1 MSHCFTHSPC
11 VCRDAQAKKS
21 VADKITHPHAALS
34 QADCMRMV
42 KQLQD
47 QLDEVCSLCSDL
59 IVSYSVNVM
68 WCDLTWCAVTCALA
82 ALAAVAVDVISVSS
96 T

>member
-1 MSHCFTHSPC
+1 
-11 VCRDAQAKKS
+11 

-47 QLDEVCSLCSDL
+47 QLDEVCSVRSDL
-59 IVSYSVNVM
+59 MAGCSVTVVCCDVVCRDLWIGCGGCGGCGRHSYQ
-68 WCDLTWCAVTCALA
+68 
-82 ALAAVAVDVISVSS
+82 
-96 T
+96 

>member
-1 MSHCFTHSPC
+1 MLQLFHHSVTLCLYAYFPLTPH
-11 VCRDAQAKKS
+11 VSVAVQQAKKS

-47 QLDEVCSLCSDL
+47 QLDEVCSVCS
-59 IVSYSVNVM
+59 
-68 WCDLTWCAVTCALA
+68 A
-82 ALAAVAVDVISVSS
+82 
-96 T
+96 

>member
-47 QLDEVCSLCSDL
+47 QLDEVCRLFCECDVLGSDM
-59 IVSYSVNVM
+59 V
-68 WCDLTWCAVTCALA
+68 CRDLWIGCGGCGRHS
-82 ALAAVAVDVISVSS
+82 DQQHIS
-96 T
+96 

>member
-1 MSHCFTHSPC
+1 
-11 VCRDAQAKKS
+11 

-59 IVSYSVNVM
+59 IVSYSVSVM
-68 WCDLTWCAVTCALA
+68 WCDLMWCAVTCG
-82 ALAAVAVDVISVSS
+82 LAAVAVDVIPINS
-96 T
+96 TYLK

>member
-1 MSHCFTHSPC
+1 VAFRKNSFCNVTNVSSLSHTVSLRIFFTHSPC
-11 VCRDAQAKKS
+11 VCPGAQAKKS

-47 QLDEVCSLCSDL
+47 QLDEVCSMCS
-59 IVSYSVNVM
+59 
-68 WCDLTWCAVTCALA
+68 A
-82 ALAAVAVDVISVSS
+82 
-96 T
+96 